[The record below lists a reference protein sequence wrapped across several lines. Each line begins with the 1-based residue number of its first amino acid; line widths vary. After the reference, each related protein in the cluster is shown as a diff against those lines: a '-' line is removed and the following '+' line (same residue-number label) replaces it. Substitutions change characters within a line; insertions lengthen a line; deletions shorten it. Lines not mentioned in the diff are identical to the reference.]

1 MASDMVGVS
10 FFIKM
15 EDFMT
20 GNGKRIKCM
29 GGGNCFTKEVSW
41 HTKEIG
47 LMTSFMDTEKYIMT
61 ILLI

>member
-1 MASDMVGVS
+1 MVGVS

-20 GNGKRIKCM
+20 GNGKRIKCT
-29 GGGNCFTKEVSW
+29 GGENYFTKEVSW